1 VPFHR
6 TDKGKIAWPKG
17 ISSEDRRFCRGIY
30 SKIESFYRYVFN
42 YRKHIG
48 YQPYEADFAIGCSA
62 GLDST
67 ALAHIHVNTRTL
79 LMGASVKD
87 DSLIYINHNLRSKEE
102 IAEDVHHVEQLASQL
117 GCECCAVGVYLEP
130 GNVQAQASA
139 ARYKALANSAQ
150 TRTVL
155 LAHHA
160 NDVAET
166 KLWQFLTGREP
177 NGMNA
182 FLTRHGVMY
191 ARPLLSFTREELERY
206 VCVWNLT
213 WKEDSTNCTSKYA
226 RNRIRQELIPWIKK
240 ELNPGIVK
248 MLAK

>member
-1 VPFHR
+1 VPFRR

-30 SKIESFYRYVFN
+30 GKMEFFYRCVPN
-42 YRKHIG
+42 YRERIG
-48 YQPYEADFAIGCSA
+48 CRPYEAGFVIGCSA

-67 ALAHIHVNTRTL
+67 ALTHIHVQTRT

-87 DSLIYINHNLRSKEE
+87 DSLIYINHNLRSNEE
-102 IAEDVHHVEQLASQL
+102 IAEDVRHVEKLAIQL
-117 GCECCAVGVYLEP
+117 GCGCCTVSVCLEP
-130 GNVQAQASA
+130 GNVQAQASV
-139 ARYKALANSAQ
+139 ARYKALADNAQ

-177 NGMNA
+177 NGMSA

-191 ARPLLSFTREELERY
+191 TRPLLSFTRDELERY
-206 VCVWNLT
+206 VGIWNFT

-226 RNRIRQELIPWIKK
+226 RNRIRQELIPWIEK

-248 MLAK
+248 MLSK